1 MVVIR
6 KQSPRKKHAK
16 KKVESKSKC
25 YIAASPV
32 SPRPIKTVKRRKST
46 KQNPVS
52 VIDRIA
58 PIGFSEEDGIRI
70 GIYGR
75 GATGKT
81 TLAGT
86 FPRPALW
93 IICSGGEKP
102 GELRSLDTPA
112 NRKNIKQVV
121 LEKSSEIEELVDFQK
136 QTGRFATIVL
146 DHVTSL
152 QDHILM
158 EVLNL
163 DKLPEQLSWGIATQ
177 QHWGQVGVRLKECLR
192 KFCDLG
198 CNVVTIAHEREFNAT
213 SEMQDL
219 IDPCVSYALT
229 AGNARW
235 LEGVVDYTVRTQIQ
249 PKMKTVKLRIG
260 GKVVEKQEATR
271 GVNYTI
277 RTGPSHL
284 ETLSECK

>member
-1 MVVIR
+1 MG
-6 KQSPRKKHAK
+6 KG
-16 KKVESKSKC
+16 
-25 YIAASPV
+25 
-32 SPRPIKTVKRRKST
+32 RKST
-46 KQNPVS
+46 KRNPVS

-112 NRKNIKQVV
+112 NRKTIEQVV
-121 LEKSSEIEELVDFQK
+121 LEKSSEIGELVNLQK
-136 QTGRFATIVL
+136 ETGKFATIVL

-158 EVLNL
+158 EILNL
-163 DKLPEQLSWGIATQ
+163 EKLPEQLSWGIATQ
-177 QHWGQVGVRLKECLR
+177 QHWGQVGVKLKECLR
-192 KFCDLG
+192 KFCDLS
-198 CNVVTIAHEREFNAT
+198 CNVVIIAHEREFNVT
-213 SEMQDL
+213 SDEIL
-219 IDPCVSYALT
+219 VKPSVSYALT
-229 AGNARW
+229 AGNASW
-235 LEGVVDYTVRTQIQ
+235 LEGVVDYTVQTRIQ
-249 PKMKTVKLRIG
+249 PKMKTVRLRIG
-260 GKVVEKQEATR
+260 GKIVEQQEATE

-277 RTGPSHL
+277 RTGPDPVYYTKFRVPTGIEIPNEIVNPTYDKIMKL
-284 ETLSECK
+284 IRGERL